1 MAWTK
6 DKKKSP
12 NRASGKYYDDIFILW
27 YKERRSISDSMS
39 PIKSGLKFNSL
50 ALKYDSINS
59 SSDSFRTAESTSDM
73 KIKCSIIGNINI
85 KWYVQLVYPKSTKFI
100 PIEQSF

>member
-1 MAWTK
+1 MGSYKFYNA
-6 DKKKSP
+6 
-12 NRASGKYYDDIFILW
+12 IFILW

-50 ALKYDSINS
+50 ALKYDSINN
-59 SSDSFRTAESTSDM
+59 SSDSFRTAESTSVM
-73 KIKCSIIGNINI
+73 KIKCSNIGNINI